1 MFTLKTLQACK
12 PRSGSENITLL
23 EKAQYVHT
31 PRHKNTWNKLKKTEA
46 LNAENSFHHSVLSEG
61 QETAQKKEEN
71 QPLKN
76 QKQKSASKN
85 AGEEKD
91 NRRSKGDTYHQGF
104 ICLFEILSIV
114 TIKLQF
120 LTEILQS

>member
-1 MFTLKTLQACK
+1 MCIHPGTKT
-12 PRSGSENITLL
+12 PETN
-23 EKAQYVHT
+23 
-31 PRHKNTWNKLKKTEA
+31 WKKTEA

-85 AGEEKD
+85 GGEGKD

-104 ICLFEILSIV
+104 ICLFKILSIV